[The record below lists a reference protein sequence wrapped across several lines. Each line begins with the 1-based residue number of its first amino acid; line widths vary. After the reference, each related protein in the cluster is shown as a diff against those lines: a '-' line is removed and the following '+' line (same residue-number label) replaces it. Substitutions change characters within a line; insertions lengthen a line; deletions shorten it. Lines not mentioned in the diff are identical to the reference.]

1 MFLFYFYDKSEK
13 LEIYLHPTKQFYTT
27 YHFVCVSKIMDL
39 VMKTG
44 FPGGSDGKEY
54 ACNARDLGSIPGSGR
69 SPGRRE
75 WQPIPV
81 FLPGQSHGQRI
92 LVGYSPLGRKESDTT
107 KQLTLTFIK
116 SGVLLIQSHHKQWVS
131 EYWTIAPRR
140 NTGLSSY
147 KPLITFSTTDQYL
160 TLFSVCFYL
169 KTQYLIYIDN
179 SLTLSSLPTAL

>member
-1 MFLFYFYDKSEK
+1 
-13 LEIYLHPTKQFYTT
+13 
-27 YHFVCVSKIMDL
+27 
-39 VMKTG
+39 MKTG
-44 FPGGSDGKEY
+44 FPGGSDGKKY
-54 ACNARDLGSIPGSGR
+54 ACNAGELGSIPGSGR

-92 LVGYSPLGRKESDTT
+92 LVGYSPLGHKESDTT
-107 KQLTLTFIK
+107 EQLTHKFIK
-116 SGVLLIQSHHKQWVS
+116 SGVLLIRNHHKQWVS

-140 NTGLSSY
+140 NKGLSSY
-147 KPLITFSTTDQYL
+147 KPLITTFSTTDQYL

-169 KTQYLIYIDN
+169 KTHYLIYIDN